1 MQGHILV
8 QMLKTKSVK
17 YYRVKEGQTVREI
30 AAYFSVSPY
39 LLAKNNGLESEPP
52 KGSILQIPK
61 ESGNVYVVQEGDS
74 KALLCGSAESYT
86 KKNGTD
92 IFYIGMRVIL

>member
-1 MQGHILV
+1 
-8 QMLKTKSVK
+8 MLKSVQTQ
-17 YYRVKEGQTVREI
+17 YYKVKEGQRLKEI
-30 AAYFSVSPY
+30 AEYFSVSPY
-39 LLAKNNGLESEPP
+39 LLAKRNGLESEPP
-52 KGSILQIPK
+52 AGSILEIPT
-61 ESGNVYVVQEGDS
+61 ERGNCYVVREGDS

>member
-1 MQGHILV
+1 
-8 QMLKTKSVK
+8 MLKTERVK

-30 AAYFSVSPY
+30 AEYFSVSPY
-39 LLAKNNGLESEPP
+39 LLAKNNGLEREPA